1 MNERIKIGVLGAMN
15 TGKTTLIDS
24 FKDHSEIA
32 IVRESAR
39 DFFTTYPAADRTS
52 LSTMFALQKMI
63 RSREAALQ
71 DSGKI
76 LLTDR
81 TIIDPIIY
89 AMYYGNINVTVA
101 LLNHTI
107 EHIASYTHFALCS
120 PEGIPFKQEGVRSEE
135 DRQMRVEL
143 HGAFIGFLE
152 SNNLDYTVVTGNK
165 EERRKKLIEI
175 MEHE

>member
-1 MNERIKIGVLGAMN
+1 MR
-15 TGKTTLIDS
+15 
-24 FKDHSEIA
+24 
-32 IVRESAR
+32 
-39 DFFTTYPAADRTS
+39 S
-52 LSTMFALQKMI
+52 LQAMI

-101 LLNHTI
+101 LLNDTI

-120 PEGIPFKQEGVRSEE
+120 PEGIPFEQEGVRSEE
-135 DRQMRVEL
+135 SRQMRVEL
-143 HGAFIGFLE
+143 HEAFIEFLE